1 MTQFIYLLRR
11 IPKALLF
18 VAAGLIQ
25 IGMVGAMVID
35 RASILREGTE
45 ITLQTRPIDPRDLL
59 RGDYVM
65 LGYAISNV
73 SSPNLID
80 QPSNGKNT
88 QVYVKLAPNAEGFH
102 VAVSVDREPIPVSG
116 AEVLIR
122 GRVTRGADC
131 GKLRRSFCGSLGVN
145 YGIERYFV
153 PEGEGRAIEQARNRS
168 NVTVVAAVA
177 RDGRATIKR
186 LLMDGRPIYDEPLF

>member
-35 RASILREGTE
+35 RASILRQGTE

-168 NVTVVAAVA
+168 T
-177 RDGRATIKR
+177 
-186 LLMDGRPIYDEPLF
+186 